1 MRGPGLLFSNPAH
14 FIPKVCQQTLPPYL
28 KWTSCRWRG
37 TCTEL
42 LPEKT
47 SIRAASPSS
56 APVSLQAP
64 CAQNAAWSAVCTVPS
79 TQESYLV

>member
-56 APVSLQAP
+56 ATSPSRLPALRTPPGRRCARSLRHR
-64 CAQNAAWSAVCTVPS
+64 S
-79 TQESYLV
+79 LI